1 MKNRE
6 RKRKLVNTMA
16 SITKRGNTYRVRVFV
31 CEKPDGRKEFKSATF
46 RPDPARTEKQ
56 NQKAL
61 DLFVMEF
68 EQKVKNGKYLD
79 GEKMTLQEFADLWLK
94 EYALDHLTPSTYQ
107 MYHDLLY
114 RHVLPEI
121 GNLKLSKVQPVTLNR
136 LYKKLLEKPKGNG
149 KGNLSPSTVKRAHA
163 TLSSL
168 YNTAVKWGVCLESPC
183 ERTEPPKQARTTN
196 DIKYFNEEETER
208 FLAILDRPMICPR
221 SAHDRTD
228 DTGKPYHVGEYVELQ
243 PIHPQ
248 HRLFFYMALFLGCR
262 KGELLALQW
271 QDIDFEKSTVS
282 ITKSTGYVNK
292 QIITKE
298 PKNKTSVRVISIP
311 PMILAML
318 QTYRKEQMAEA
329 FQLGTAWEGTRSA
342 QEYDLNYLFT
352 QWNGLQMHPSTPY
365 HVFQKI
371 IHRYNAALPPGEP
384 PLPVIPLHGLRHTS
398 ATLLISQNVDVRT
411 VSGRLGHAQTS
422 TTMNIYAH
430 SLKKSDEMAA
440 EKLESLLIRKNS

>member
-46 RPDPARTEKQ
+46 RPDPAKTEKQ

-79 GEKMTLQEFADLWLK
+79 GEKMTLQEFADLWLN
-94 EYALDHLTPSTYQ
+94 EYAKDHLTPSTYQ

-121 GNLKLSKVQPVTLNR
+121 GNLKLSKVQPVALNR
-136 LYKKLLEKPKGNG
+136 LYKKLLEKPKENG
-149 KGNLSPSTVKRAHA
+149 RGNLSPSTVKRVHA

-196 DIKYFNEEETER
+196 EIKYFNEEETER

-248 HRLFFYMALFLGCR
+248 HRLFFYMALLLGCR

-282 ITKSTGYVNK
+282 ITKSTGYINK

-311 PMILAML
+311 SMILVML
-318 QTYRKEQMAEA
+318 QEYRKEQLAEA
-329 FQLGTAWEGTRSA
+329 FRLGTAWEGKRSI
-342 QEYDLNYLFT
+342 QEYDQNYIFT

-371 IHRYNAALPPGEP
+371 IHRYNAALPPGET

>member
-1 MKNRE
+1 
-6 RKRKLVNTMA
+6 MA

-46 RPDPARTEKQ
+46 RPDPAKTEKQ

-68 EQKVKNGKYLD
+68 EQKVKNGKYLE
-79 GEKMTLQEFADLWLK
+79 GETISFQDFAKIWLD
-94 EYALDHLTPSTYQ
+94 EYAPDHLSVGT
-107 MYHDLLY
+107 
-114 RHVLPEI
+114 
-121 GNLKLSKVQPVTLNR
+121 LSSYVTT
-136 LYKKLLEKPKGNG
+136 LEKYIFPAIGKIKMAKLQPRSLNKLYSDMLNTPKENG

-163 TLSSL
+163 IISSI
-168 YNTAVKWGVCLESPC
+168 YHTAIKWNVCLDNPC
-183 ERTEPPKQARTTN
+183 LRTEPPKQVRNTN
-196 DIKYFNEEETER
+196 DIKYFTEEETER

-221 SAHDRTD
+221 SAHDRVD

-311 PMILAML
+311 PMILSML
-318 QTYRKEQMAEA
+318 QEYRKEQMAEA
-329 FQLGTAWEGTRSA
+329 FRLGTAWEGKRSA
-342 QEYDLNYLFT
+342 KEYDQNYLFT

-365 HVFQKI
+365 HVFKKI
-371 IHRYNAALPPGEP
+371 ISRYNAALAEGET
-384 PLPVIPLHGLRHTS
+384 PLPSIPLHGLRHTS

-440 EKLESLLIRKNS
+440 EKLENLLFKKG